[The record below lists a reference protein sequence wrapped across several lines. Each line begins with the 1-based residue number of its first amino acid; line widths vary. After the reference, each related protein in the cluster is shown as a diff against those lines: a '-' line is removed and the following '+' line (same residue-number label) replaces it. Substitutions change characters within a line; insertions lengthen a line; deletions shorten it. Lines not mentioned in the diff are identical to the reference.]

1 VSGIRKSNSVSL
13 IETLAGDAPA
23 VGDALPLGVLFEQAA
38 SSSVIPA
45 RATSVRLMLPPRSMF
60 GH

>member
-1 VSGIRKSNSVSL
+1 MNPVVHWATSL
-13 IETLAGDAPA
+13 LGPA